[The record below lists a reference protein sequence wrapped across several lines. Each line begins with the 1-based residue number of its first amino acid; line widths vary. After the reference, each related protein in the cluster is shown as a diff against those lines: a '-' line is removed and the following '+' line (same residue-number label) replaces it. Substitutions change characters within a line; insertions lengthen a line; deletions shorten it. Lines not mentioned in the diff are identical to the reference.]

1 MEKIMWTKLSI
12 IFFTLIITNVFSQ
25 VIVTIPEY
33 STEND
38 SITIQFNAQE
48 GDGGLEGYTGTVY
61 AHTGVITNFSSGPS
75 DWKHVI
81 GDWGNNS
88 NQPALTR
95 IGTDLYELTIGYPRE
110 FYSVTDANEHIQ
122 QLAFVFRSA
131 DATKTGRDVGG
142 ADIFADL
149 YEAGLTIVVN
159 NPQVSVLY
167 GDPLRS
173 PYFMNDDD
181 TLNISLT
188 CVELGTLVQDFTLFV
203 NGLQVAQTNTT
214 ELQYDFFAA
223 NYSVGANYISAIA
236 NSVSGSSDTSE
247 FVIMINPPIVNL
259 PLPAGN
265 DHGINYVDNSTVTLA
280 LYAPYKDF
288 IYVIGDFNDWKAD
301 INYFMNKN
309 EITSDSTIWWITISG
324 LTPQTEYA
332 FQYLVDGEIRIAEPY
347 SEKVL
352 DPSNDQYI
360 SASTYPDLKPY
371 PYGKTGEIVSVLQT
385 AQTPYDWQVTDFQ
398 KPLKTDLVIYELL
411 IRDFIAAHD
420 YDTLEDTLNYL
431 KNLGINAIELM
442 PVMEFEGNSSWG
454 YNSSYHY
461 ALDKYYGPADQLKSF
476 IDKAHSMG
484 MAVILD
490 IVLNHAYGQCP
501 LVRLY
506 WDSANNRPAAN
517 NPWFNQVS
525 PNPVFSFGNDFNHES
540 GATKYFVDRVNKHWL
555 NDFKV
560 DGFRFDFTKG
570 FTNTPGDGW
579 AYDAARISILER
591 MANVIWSVDT
601 QAYVILEHF
610 AENSEEIEL
619 STYGAMLWGNM
630 NHEYNEATM
639 GYASDLSWGSYKTRG
654 WSFPHLVTYMESH
667 DEERLMYKNLQYGNS
682 FGDYNIKELSQAL
695 NRMKLAGAFFL
706 TIPGPK
712 MIWQFGE
719 LGYDYSIDYNGRL
732 GEKPIRWDYFDDPR
746 RLKVYKVLSA
756 LSNLKENYEA
766 FRSTDFI
773 LDVSGFSKRIEI
785 NDPSMD
791 VRIVGNFNVQSGTVS
806 GNFSRTGW
814 WYEYFSGDSLDVVST
829 QSQFPLEPGELRLY
843 TSVKLPDP
851 EPDLLSEVELINT
864 QVVEEYDLKQNFPNP
879 FNPSTEIV
887 FQIVKPGI
895 VKLKV
900 YDILGREVMTLVDEE
915 LNNGTYTVP
924 WFGENNLGEQLSS
937 GVYFYRIE
945 TDDFI
950 QTKKMILLR

>member
-1 MEKIMWTKLSI
+1 MQLRL
-12 IFFTLIITNVFSQ
+12 TLIFLTILITKVFSQ

-265 DHGINYVDNSTVTLA
+265 DLGINYVDNSTVTLA
-280 LYAPYKDF
+280 LYAPYKNF

-309 EITSDSTIWWITISG
+309 EITPDSTIWWITISG

-360 SASTYPDLKPY
+360 SASTYPNLKPY

-411 IRDFIAAHD
+411 IRDFITAHD

-454 YNSSYHY
+454 YNSSFHY

-746 RLKVYKVLSA
+746 RLKVYKVFSA

-864 QVVEEYDLKQNFPNP
+864 QVVEEYNLEQNFPNP

-937 GVYFYRIE
+937 GVYFYKIE

>member
-1 MEKIMWTKLSI
+1 MWTKLSI

-48 GDGGLEGYTGTVY
+48 GDGGLEGYAGTVY

-81 GDWGNNS
+81 GDWGNNT

-131 DATKTGRDVGG
+131 DATKTGRDIGG

-173 PYFMNDDD
+173 PYFMNEDD

-188 CVELGTLVQDFTLFV
+188 CVEIGTLVQDFTLFV

-259 PLPAGN
+259 PLHAGN

-371 PYGKTGEIVSVLQT
+371 PYGKTGEIASVLQT
-385 AQTPYDWQVTDFQ
+385 AQIPYDWQVTDFQ

-454 YNSSYHY
+454 YNSSFHY

-517 NPWFNQVS
+517 NPWLNQVS

-540 GATKYFVDRVNKHWL
+540 GSTKYFVDRVNKHWL

-591 MANVIWSVDT
+591 MANVIWSVDP

>member
-1 MEKIMWTKLSI
+1 MQLRL
-12 IFFTLIITNVFSQ
+12 TLIYFTILIANVFSQ

-38 SITIQFNAQE
+38 SITIIFNAQE

-81 GDWGNNS
+81 GNWGNNS

-95 IGTDLYELTIGYPRE
+95 IGTDLYQLTIGYPRE
-110 FYSVTDANEHIQ
+110 FYSVTDVNEHIQ

-131 DATKTGRDVGG
+131 DASQTGRDVGG

-149 YEAGLTIVVN
+149 YEVGLTIVVN
-159 NPQVSVLY
+159 NPSVSVLY

-173 PYFMNDDD
+173 PYFMNNND
-181 TLNISLT
+181 TLIISLT
-188 CVELGTLVQDFTLFV
+188 CVELGTLVQDFTLFI
-203 NGLQVAQTNTT
+203 NGSQAVQTNST
-214 ELQYDFFAA
+214 EIQYDFLSAD
-223 NYSVGANYISAIA
+223 YSIGTNYIKAIA
-236 NSVSGSSDTSE
+236 NSVSGSSDTTE
-247 FVIMINPPIVNL
+247 FVIMINPPIVNS
-259 PLPAGN
+259 PLPDGN
-265 DHGINYVDNSTVTLA
+265 IHGINYVDNSTVTLA

-288 IYVIGDFNDWKAD
+288 VYVLGDFNDWKAD
-301 INYFMNKN
+301 VNYFMNKN
-309 EITSDSTIWWITISG
+309 EITPDSTIWWITISG

-332 FQYLVDGEIRIAEPY
+332 FQYLVDGEIRIADPY

-371 PYGKTGEIVSVLQT
+371 PYGKTGEIVSVFQT

-454 YNSSYHY
+454 YNSSFQY

-476 IDKAHSMG
+476 IDKAHSLG

-490 IVLNHAYGQCP
+490 IVLNHAFGQCP

-525 PNPVFSFGNDFNHES
+525 PNPDFSFGNDFNHQS

-591 MANVIWSVDT
+591 MADVIWSVDP

-619 STYGAMLWGNM
+619 SNYGAMLWGNM
-630 NHEYNEATM
+630 NHDYNEAAM
-639 GYASDLSWGSYKTRG
+639 GYTSDLSWGSYKTRG
-654 WSFPHLVTYMESH
+654 WTFPHLVTYMESH

-682 FGDYNIKELSQAL
+682 FGDYNIKDLSQAL
-695 NRMKLAGAFFL
+695 NRIKLAGAFFL

-719 LGYDYSIDYNGRL
+719 LGYDYSIDYNGRT

-746 RLKVYKVLSA
+746 RLKVYKVFSA
-756 LSNLKENYEA
+756 LSSLKENYEV
-766 FRSTDFI
+766 FRSSDFS
-773 LDVSGFSKRIEI
+773 LNVSDFSKRIEI

-814 WYEYFSGDSLDVVST
+814 WYEYFSGDSIDVIST

-843 TSVKLPDP
+843 TSVKLPNP
-851 EPDLLSEVELINT
+851 EPDLLSEVELINPG
-864 QVVEEYDLKQNFPNP
+864 VVEKYNLEQNYPNP

-887 FQIVKPGI
+887 FQIVKPGN

-900 YDILGREVMTLVDEE
+900 YDLLGREVMTLVDKE
-915 LNNGTYTVP
+915 LNNGSYSVT

-945 TDDFI
+945 AGDFI

>member
-1 MEKIMWTKLSI
+1 MWTKLSI

-48 GDGGLEGYTGTVY
+48 GDGGLEGYAGTVY

-131 DATKTGRDVGG
+131 DATKTGRDIGG

-247 FVIMINPPIVNL
+247 FVIIINPPIVNL

-265 DHGINYVDNSTVTLA
+265 EHGINYIDNSTVTLA

-332 FQYLVDGEIRIAEPY
+332 FQYLVDGELRIAEPY

-360 SASTYPDLKPY
+360 SASTYPNLKPY
-371 PYGKTGEIVSVLQT
+371 PYGKTGEIASVLQT
-385 AQTPYDWQVTDFQ
+385 AQIPYDWQVTDFQ

-431 KNLGINAIELM
+431 KNLGINAIEFM

-454 YNSSYHY
+454 YNSSFHY

-484 MAVILD
+484 IAVILD

-501 LVRLY
+501 LVRFY

-525 PNPVFSFGNDFNHES
+525 PNPVFSFGNDFNYES

-610 AENSEEIEL
+610 AENSEETEL

-746 RLKVYKVLSA
+746 RLKVYKVFSA

-843 TSVKLPDP
+843 TSVKLPEP

-864 QVVEEYDLKQNFPNP
+864 QVVEEYNLEQNFPNP

-915 LNNGTYTVP
+915 LNNGTYTIP

-950 QTKKMILLR
+950 QTKKMMKIK

>member
-1 MEKIMWTKLSI
+1 MWTKLSI

>member
-1 MEKIMWTKLSI
+1 MKLRL
-12 IFFTLIITNVFSQ
+12 TLIFLTILIANVFSQ

-38 SITIQFNAQE
+38 SITIIFNAQE

-95 IGTDLYELTIGYPRE
+95 IGTDLYELSIGYPRE

-131 DATKTGRDVGG
+131 DANQTGRDAGG

-149 YEAGLTIVVN
+149 YEIGLTIVVN

-188 CVELGTLVQDFTLFV
+188 CVELGTLVQDFTLFI
-203 NGLQVAQTNTT
+203 NGLQAAQTNTT
-214 ELQYDFFAA
+214 EIQFNFLAA
-223 NYSVGANYISAIA
+223 DYSIGANYISAIA
-236 NSVSGSSDTSE
+236 NSVSGSADTIE
-247 FVIMINPPIVNL
+247 FVIMINPPIVNA

-265 DHGINYVDNSTVTLA
+265 IHGINYVDNSTVTLA

-288 IYVIGDFNDWKAD
+288 IYLLGDFNDWKAD
-301 INYFMNKN
+301 LNYYMTKY
-309 EITSDSTIWWITISG
+309 EITPDSIIWWITISG
-324 LTPQTEYA
+324 LTPGTEYA
-332 FQYLVDGEIRIAEPY
+332 FQYLVDDDLRIAEPY

-360 SASTYPDLKPY
+360 SASTYPNLKPY

-385 AQTPYDWQVTDFQ
+385 AQTPYDWQITDFQ

-476 IDKAHSMG
+476 IDKAHSLG
-484 MAVILD
+484 IAVILD

-540 GATKYFVDRVNKHWL
+540 GATKYFVDRVNEYWL

-579 AYDAARISILER
+579 VYDGARIAILER
-591 MANVIWSVDT
+591 MADVVWSIDP

-619 STYGAMLWGNM
+619 SSYGAMLWGIM
-630 NHEYNEATM
+630 NHDYSEAAM
-639 GYASDLSWGSYKTRG
+639 GYASDLSWGSYKSRG
-654 WSFPHLVTYMESH
+654 WAYPHLVTYMESH
-667 DEERLMYKNLQYGNS
+667 DEERLMYKNLLYGNS

-719 LGYDYSIDYNGRL
+719 LGYDYSIDYNGRT

-746 RLKVYKVLSA
+746 RLKVYKVFSV
-756 LSNLKENYEA
+756 LSNLKENYEV
-766 FRSTDFI
+766 FRSTDFN
-773 LDVSGFSKRIEI
+773 LNVSGFSKRIEI
-785 NDPSMD
+785 NDPAMD

-814 WYEYFSGDSLDVVST
+814 WYEYFTGDSLDVTST

-843 TSVKLPDP
+843 TSVKLPNP

-864 QVVEEYDLKQNFPNP
+864 QVVEKYNLEQNYPNP

-887 FQIVKPGI
+887 FQIVKPGN

-900 YDILGREVMTLVDEE
+900 YDLLGREVKTLVDKE
-915 LNNGTYTVP
+915 LNNGTYSVT
-924 WFGENNLGEQLSS
+924 WFGENNFGEQLSS

-945 TDDFI
+945 TGDFI